1 MKQGEPIKITSS
13 EESIETPISQ
23 YNKQMLCDLIIQN
36 DALASQELLKLAV
49 SYRFAYAFYTGN
61 KDVKNSEVSDTAD
74 EEEFRLIRA
83 IVCSIV
89 KEYNQLRKQL
99 KMTYNENEIND
110 GIPRLR

>member
-1 MKQGEPIKITSS
+1 MQIDFKKPKKIYANQELHHRLSG
-13 EESIETPISQ
+13 Q
-23 YNKQMLCDLIIQN
+23 V
-36 DALASQELLKLAV
+36 ASHELLKLAV

>member
-1 MKQGEPIKITSS
+1 MPVENMDHIKISL
-13 EESIETPISQ
+13 P
-23 YNKQMLCDLIIQN
+23 
-36 DALASQELLKLAV
+36 
-49 SYRFAYAFYTGN
+49 
-61 KDVKNSEVSDTAD
+61 EVSDTAD